1 MTRNRKET
9 SAPKEEINLICRHLI
24 MDYEAGKRV
33 CPHKPRRRSD
43 TPASR
48 RLRRAE
54 ALCPRRS
61 STLMP
66 REEGLVC
73 THAHTLNWEATCTNT
88 LNTGVHRHWR
98 GYKHMAMY
106 GHLRP
111 CATTHT
117 DAKNIHAAVY
127 TVYSCTNAQANTQSI
142 PIIYTHVQYNMFI
155 LHARI

>member
-1 MTRNRKET
+1 MET
-9 SAPKEEINLICRHLI
+9 SAPKEEINLICRHSI

-33 CPHKPRRRSD
+33 CPHKPCRRSD

-111 CATTHT
+111 CATHT
-117 DAKNIHAAVY
+117 DAKTY
-127 TVYSCTNAQANTQSI
+127 TQPCTRTQAIPYSCTNAQANTQSI

-155 LHARI
+155 LHVCI